1 MLEPLDDTFAE
12 HATRLRRI
20 AAIAAMAFALGG
32 TRDASAEAIFD
43 NSTGT
48 SSSGGYVVGEYSAG
62 SVYALGGNFTV
73 PVGAQLHLVGGSIG
87 VSFGAS
93 SAGLNEMDLEIAEDV
108 GGADT
113 VGAIL
118 ASATISD
125 LPTVLTFVDFTVS
138 PEALLTPGA
147 SYWLVGVTAP
157 EMRSAPGRTA
167 EQ

>member
-1 MLEPLDDTFAE
+1 
-12 HATRLRRI
+12 
-20 AAIAAMAFALGG
+20 
-32 TRDASAEAIFD
+32 
-43 NSTGT
+43 
-48 SSSGGYVVGEYSAG
+48 
-62 SVYALGGNFTV
+62 
-73 PVGAQLHLVGGSIG
+73 
-87 VSFGAS
+87 
-93 SAGLNEMDLEIAEDV
+93 MDLEIAEDV